1 MSDLYSTY
9 EAKAKFSEIIRKVRK
24 GKTVSVTYRGELVA
38 EIRPPPEG
46 GASLE
51 DRLDRLAEDRILVRP
66 AQRRGRLRRVA
77 RRPGALERFLEDR
90 D

>member
-1 MSDLYSTY
+1 MPDVYSTY
-9 EAKAKFSEIIRKVRK
+9 EAKARFSEILRKVRQ

-38 EIRPPPEG
+38 EIRPAPKE

-51 DRLDRLAEDRILVRP
+51 ERLRRLADSGILVRSEE
-66 AQRRGRLRRVA
+66 RKGGLLRVA
-77 RRPGALERFLEDR
+77 RRPGALERFLEER

>member
-1 MSDLYSTY
+1 MGDTYSTY
-9 EAKAKFSEIIRKVRK
+9 EAKARFSEIIRKVRE

-38 EIRPPPEG
+38 EIRPVPEG
-46 GASLE
+46 GETLE
-51 DRLDRLAEDRILVRP
+51 QRLSRLAESGILVR
-66 AQRRGRLRRVA
+66 AAERHGRLRRVA

>member
-1 MSDLYSTY
+1 MGDVYSTY
-9 EAKAKFSEIIRKVRK
+9 EAKARFSEIIRKVRE

-38 EIRPPPEG
+38 EIRPVPEG
-46 GASLE
+46 GETLE
-51 DRLDRLAEDRILVRP
+51 QRLSRLAESGILVR
-66 AQRRGRLRRVA
+66 AAERHGRLRRVA